1 MIHAVLK
8 LFDLYC
14 PGIGDFE
21 FTVTLVAV
29 FQLQRFYSVE

>member
-1 MIHAVLK
+1 MEWTAILK
-8 LFDLYC
+8 NLYC

-21 FTVTLVAV
+21 FSVTAITV